1 MDNICHFVFGMEKQ
15 TKDFLFCHYLSVNSA
30 YIINNPDIIYFY
42 YHYEPYG
49 IWWNKLKLIPSIK
62 LEKIDVPIKIG
73 SKKIKKTAHKAD
85 WVRMNMLYDKGGVYL
100 DIDTI
105 CVKPWHHLLNKDVV
119 LGKEFPDGICNA
131 IMFTKPKSDF
141 FKLWL
146 NNYEKYFNPDGWR
159 EASIELPEKLATK
172 FSNLITLLE
181 PDVFFLPNWTEPQKI
196 FVDNK
201 KIPENLVSLH
211 LWETVSLQYM
221 EKINDYDWAY
231 QNSHT
236 MYGKMLLNLINNYI
250 ISNSNYYFAF
260 KGHFKKK
267 GDILKCINNTFLK
280 KSLQH
285 SSKLEETM
293 KIKFEIGCK
302 VNIVNDFN
310 DTYYIV
316 SHLPTIIKPKLHI
329 IHRID
334 KTNTGDMVSNC
345 AEYYLFEDYQII
357 KHDIYS
363 PDFTAIQK
371 NDPIILSGGGLLNC
385 LEIWNKNINKLLE
398 LSENVFGWGIGFNKH
413 HNTNINTQINLSK
426 FKLLGIRDYKE
437 SYESNTKYVPC
448 SSCNLEELK
457 HDYNIVRNIGVIEHH
472 HNQIVLKEKY
482 DKINNEKNIK
492 DFIKFIG
499 ESNIIITNT
508 YHALY
513 FSALLNKKCVLYNSF
528 SEKFNYMKFEY
539 VHYKNNMEF
548 NDIKNLNKNLLQ
560 NNIEINN
567 AFYSDII
574 SKIK

>member
-15 TKDFLFCHYLSVNSA
+15 TKDFLFCHYISVNSA

-62 LEKIDVPIKIG
+62 LEKIDVPKKIG

-85 WVRMNMLYDKGGVYL
+85 WIRMNMLYDKGGVYL

-146 NNYEKYFNPDGWR
+146 DNYEKYFNPDGWR

-236 MYGKMLLNLINNYI
+236 MYGTMLLNLINNYI

-260 KGHFKKK
+260 KGHFKKQ

-345 AEYYLFEDYQII
+345 AEYYSFEDYKII

-457 HDYNIVRNIGVIEHH
+457 QDYNIVRNIGVIEHH

-482 DKINNEKNIK
+482 DKINNEKNID

-513 FSALLNKKCVLYNSF
+513 FSALLNKKCILYNSF

>member
-15 TKDFLFCHYLSVNSA
+15 TKDFLFCHYISVNSA

-73 SKKIKKTAHKAD
+73 SKKINKTAHKAD

-201 KIPENLVSLH
+201 KIPENLISLH

-457 HDYNIVRNIGVIEHH
+457 QDYNIVRNIGVIEHH

-513 FSALLNKKCVLYNSF
+513 FSALLNKNAYYTIVL
-528 SEKFNYMKFEY
+528 
-539 VHYKNNMEF
+539 V
-548 NDIKNLNKNLLQ
+548 
-560 NNIEINN
+560 
-567 AFYSDII
+567 
-574 SKIK
+574 KI